1 MPRRSRSPAP
11 LGAFKT
17 PKRIR
22 HAAVGAQN
30 RRRHAPRPPGEAA
43 ASLRTI
49 STKIT
54 RRQEQQSWQG
64 VRAPRQATARTS
76 TRSRLAGAQ
85 TWRKRR
91 RGKPCHGRG
100 GGHSRRCRHP
110 KPPDINPAQQNAGL
124 ARQTPKIQ
132 QHLGNA
138 PPESRVCGEI
148 SPRRRRAPPS

>member
-1 MPRRSRSPAP
+1 MPSRSRSPAP
-11 LGAFKT
+11 LGAFQT
-17 PKRIR
+17 PNSVQ
-22 HAAVGAQN
+22 HCAVGAQN
-30 RRRHAPRPPGEAA
+30 LRRHPPKPPGKAA

-49 STKIT
+49 SAKLYIYT
-54 RRQEQQSWQG
+54 RQEQQMGQEVCG
-64 VRAPRQATARTS
+64 TAPSNTTHKHQVS
-76 TRSRLAGAQ
+76 DAQ

-91 RGKPCHGRG
+91 GKPCYGRG

-110 KPPDINPAQQNAGL
+110 KPPGINPAQQNAGL

-148 SPRRRRAPPS
+148 SPRRKRAPPS